1 MKRIIFVFL
10 AVISIF
16 LISSCC
22 EVEMEE
28 FDYATFKQEW
38 DMWNTTKP
46 KSYEYIYH
54 ANSVN
59 EDYLV
64 QYSDGE
70 YKITE
75 TYYNRDC
82 SDDTYMT
89 IEEIYQR
96 VEDTYK
102 EYNHKI
108 LDVCDNQIIDIEI
121 EYDKTNHIPTYV
133 YYELYNGK
141 EVMGHAPITITDFKI
156 TE

>member
-46 KSYEYIYH
+46 ESYEYIYH

-64 QYSDGE
+64 QYSNGE

-89 IEEIYQR
+89 IEGIY
-96 VEDTYK
+96 
-102 EYNHKI
+102 
-108 LDVCDNQIIDIEI
+108 
-121 EYDKTNHIPTYV
+121 
-133 YYELYNGK
+133 
-141 EVMGHAPITITDFKI
+141 
-156 TE
+156 